1 MEFEAEND
9 LQYACSVF
17 NFDKLRLLEF
27 EYDKLS
33 YPSNFQPMNQLKN
46 ICKSNVGIRALTFL

>member
-9 LQYACSVF
+9 LQYACGVF
-17 NFDKLRLLEF
+17 NFGKLKLLEF

-33 YPSNFQPMNQLKN
+33 YPSNF
-46 ICKSNVGIRALTFL
+46 